1 MQSKNTKKNFGF
13 GTQIR
18 KSPFFDAT
26 VRWGAT
32 GFSVY
37 NHMYIPRDFGDPEK
51 NFWNLVNDAILC
63 DVAVERQVEITGPDA
78 FQFIQLL
85 TPRDLSKL
93 SIGQCKYVL
102 ITNEKGG
109 ILNDPVLLRLDEN
122 HFWLSLSD
130 SDILLW
136 AQGVAVNS
144 GLNVS
149 INEPDVSPLQLQ
161 GPKSREIMVKLFGES
176 IRDLKYYWLKELEL
190 DGIPLVV
197 SRTGWSTELGYELFL
212 RDGTQGDK
220 LWEMIM
226 TAGNE
231 YGLQPGH
238 TSSIR
243 RIEGGMLSYHAD
255 ADIQTNPFEMGLERL
270 VSLDSDINFI
280 GKKALI
286 EIQKKGIK
294 RQQIGLEIEGD
305 SLTGPNT
312 IFWEIF
318 CDDKIIG
325 KVTSAVFSPRLEKNI
340 ALAMVDKN
348 FTKIGLKLSVEING
362 VLRDA
367 IIVEKPFFDPQ
378 KALPSS

>member
-1 MQSKNTKKNFGF
+1 MQSKNTEKNFGF

-226 TAGNE
+226 MAGNE

-362 VLRDA
+362 LLRDA
-367 IIVEKPFFDPQ
+367 IIVEKPFFDPK